1 MYEKMKNFNENLLK
15 PKFWGPI
22 IGGIA
27 LLLFILGSTF
37 IIKYNLIDYYP
48 EANYQILETEVERM
62 IAENDFNSTYN
73 LTINHYN
80 SKTNSLE
87 FSLGLGLATT
97 NTNISNLGQEN
108 QTIETTRTDSTK
120 TKFAIKRT
128 IGFIISY
135 ISFSALIYFL
145 IFGVLYQILL
155 LIVYCLHKIK
165 QLILKT
171 SA

>member
-1 MYEKMKNFNENLLK
+1 MYEKMKNFTKNFLK
-15 PKFWGPI
+15 PKFWGTI
-22 IGGIA
+22 IGVIA

-37 IIKYNLIDYYP
+37 ILKYDLIDYYP
-48 EANYQILETEVERM
+48 ESDYQILETEVERM
-62 IAENDFNSTYN
+62 IAENDFTSTYN
-73 LTINHYN
+73 LTINYYN

-87 FSLGLGLATT
+87 FSLGHGLATT

-108 QTIETTRTDSTK
+108 QTVETNRTDSTK

-128 IGFIISY
+128 TGFLLVYIGFAS
-135 ISFSALIYFL
+135 LIYLL
-145 IFGVLYQILL
+145 IIGVLYQILL